1 VQLQQTE
8 VRGAAFQAKATGEL
22 NLAPIL
28 TNSTIQIPV
37 QVALGRAQAA
47 KAGLVDANTP
57 TNAVYVSL
65 PDFLKMK
72 GTLGA
77 PKADID
83 KIALASLALKAGG
96 GISSQIGGK
105 DGDKVGS
112 ALNALGGLLGGSKNA
127 PATGT
132 PTNGPSTTATN
143 AAPAPN
149 LLDLFKKPKKN

>member
-1 VQLQQTE
+1 
-8 VRGAAFQAKATGEL
+8 
-22 NLAPIL
+22 
-28 TNSTIQIPV
+28 V

-47 KAGLVDANTP
+47 KAGLVDASTP

-105 DGDKVGS
+105 DGDKIGS